1 VTMRLTGGPDRDWM
15 DDFLDDHAIPVRVA
29 TRTPAGGLWMLSLWY
44 GYERA
49 DGSLHLATSADARVV
64 EYLEADSEVAFEV
77 STNHPPYRGVR
88 GQGDATLEP
97 DDEKALLSALVE
109 EYLGGRDSD
118 LANWL
123 LRDDRDE
130 VHVTVDVTR
139 AYAWDYSDRMSEDDA
154 EDGDGPT
161 AVDADASDGE
171 SRGSE

>member
-1 VTMRLTGGPDRDWM
+1 MTMRLTGGPDRDWM
-15 DDFLDDHAIPVRVA
+15 DAFLDTHDIPVRVA

-44 GYERA
+44 GYEAA

-77 STNHPPYRGVR
+77 STNHPPYQGVR

-97 DDEKALLSALVE
+97 DDEKALLGALVE
-109 EYLGGRDSD
+109 DYLGGRDNS

-139 AYAWDYSDRMSEDDA
+139 AYAWDYSDRMSDD
-154 EDGDGPT
+154 
-161 AVDADASDGE
+161 DADADP
-171 SRGSE
+171 R